1 MKIVISSGH
10 GKHIRGASGILDEV
24 DEARRVVNRVAEYL
38 AAAGVA
44 VEVFHDDTSTTQD
57 ANLERIVNFHNAQT
71 RELDVSVHFNAYLP
85 TENPMG
91 CEVLYVTQA
100 ALAGNVSDRI
110 CNASSLKNRGAKK
123 RSDLYFLNNTEEPA
137 ILIETCFV
145 DSDRDADLY
154 RMHFDGICRA
164 IAETIS
170 GVMSI
175 EPPTTETPPVESGLP
190 WNWAKLVTIEPV
202 TIWQMF
208 GGGYVSFVSD
218 LDICNDGS
226 GPAHGDPHHCEETAY
241 WNNGKFLNADVDK
254 YIVIPPQV
262 RELIPHKVMGCQ
274 GRLTD
279 LKTGIW
285 NAGVCGEIGPDD
297 KTGEAAYCLA
307 KAVNTAVDYNAG
319 DKSMHYLF
327 ELWPAIPA
335 TVDGT
340 TYKLE

>member
-1 MKIVISSGH
+1 MKIVLSSGH
-10 GKHIRGASGILDEV
+10 GKHIRGASDILDEV
-24 DEARRVVNRVAEYL
+24 DEARRVVNRVSEYL
-38 AAAGVA
+38 AAVGVA

-57 ANLERIVNFHNAQT
+57 SNLERIVDFHNAQS

-91 CEVLYVTQA
+91 CEVLYVSQDE
-100 ALAGNVSDRI
+100 LARLVASRI
-110 CNASSLKNRGAKK
+110 CNVSSLKNRGAKQ
-123 RSDLYFLNNTEEPA
+123 RSDLYFLNNTNKPA

-145 DSDRDADLY
+145 DSEVDADLY
-154 RMHFDGICRA
+154 HMHFDAICAA
-164 IAETIS
+164 IAEAVS
-170 GVMSI
+170 GVTSI
-175 EPPTTETPPVESGLP
+175 DAPTETPPVESGLP
-190 WNWAKLVTIEPV
+190 WDWSELVTIDPV

-208 GGGYVSFVSD
+208 GGGYVAFVSD
-218 LDICNDGS
+218 LDVCNDGS
-226 GPAHGDPHHCEETAY
+226 GDDHGDPHHISQTAY
-241 WNNGKFLNADVDK
+241 HNGGKYLNADVDK

-262 RELIPHKVMGCQ
+262 RDLIPHKVMGCQ

-307 KAVNTAVDYNAG
+307 KCVNTQVDYNCG
-319 DKSMHYLF
+319 DKSRQYLF
-327 ELWPAIPA
+327 ELWPSIPA
-335 TVDGT
+335 TVDGK